1 MKSLKLA
8 LDWIPN
14 PIHSGIFIAYYKG
27 WYEKAG
33 IALEIISPDSHQFQK
48 MPYLMAQAKEV
59 DLAINPSECVILN
72 HENHMENPIVAV
84 AAVLQGFPTA
94 IAKNNASATTN
105 IFQYGAFGIPFEQTI
120 VKELANAA
128 LPDGEFSVVNPA
140 KMEIYESLAHGNI
153 NITWLFKPIEGV
165 EAEYHGRSYSYF
177 PLEEN
182 GIPYGYSPIMM
193 AHPETVA
200 EKENLL
206 KEFIYLT
213 GLGYAFAK
221 ENPEETVS
229 ILLKYT
235 STDSFTDPKLLLE
248 MQKATGEYY
257 LDESNQWGPMT
268 SQRWENYVLWLKNHQ
283 LVSADKNT
291 EAFFTNRLFNR

>member
-14 PIHSGIFIAYYKG
+14 PIHSGIFIAYNKG

-33 IALEIISPDSHQFQK
+33 ITLEIISPDSHQFQK
-48 MPYLMAQAKEV
+48 MPYRMAQSKEV
-59 DLAINPSECVILN
+59 DLAINPSECVLIN
-72 HENHMENPIVAV
+72 HETGVENPIVAV

-120 VKELANAA
+120 VKELANSA
-128 LPDGEFSVVNPA
+128 LPDGEFSVVNPS
-140 KMEIYESLAHGNI
+140 KMEIYESLAQGNI

-165 EAEYHGRSYSYF
+165 EAEYHCRAYSYY

-182 GIPYGYSPIMM
+182 GIPYGYSPILM
-193 AHPETVA
+193 AHPEIVA
-200 EKENLL
+200 EKEAVL
-206 KEFIYLT
+206 KEFMYLT
-213 GLGYAFAK
+213 ALGYAFAK

-257 LDESNQWGPMT
+257 LNESNQWGKMEET
-268 SQRWENYVLWLKNHQ
+268 RWSNYIGWLEDHGAITKNKISS
-283 LVSADKNT
+283 SAV
-291 EAFFTNRLFNR
+291 FTNRLF